1 MNRADNRAYM
11 NLAVK
16 GASCVMSQGVR
27 IKDFESGRRKFER
40 ISWTFVQASLAFFL
54 ALLFTT
60 VIPAIGFVSFIK
72 LVAELMSN

>member
-1 MNRADNRAYM
+1 
-11 NLAVK
+11 
-16 GASCVMSQGVR
+16 MSQCVR
-27 IKDFESGRRKFER
+27 IRDFESGRRKFER

>member
-1 MNRADNRAYM
+1 
-11 NLAVK
+11 
-16 GASCVMSQGVR
+16 
-27 IKDFESGRRKFER
+27 
-40 ISWTFVQASLAFFL
+40 VQAVLAFGL